1 MKTKNLLTKFK
12 ISFTFNLFNLMK
24 TIKSFKQFGTLV
36 AAVAMAFCNYTASAQ
51 DISVQAA
58 QGAGGLEIIP
68 GQYIVKMKSDPNGA
82 DLAMAG
88 AESTERPG
96 DAASGAGVANK
107 NVAILSKISRVNQKS
122 GVSKGSVIHE
132 FSSAMV
138 GFSAKLTNDQVK
150 KLRQDPEVEGVYPDY
165 VIKLAPVDAQGPTVA
180 AAQFTPCGITKAG
193 GPVDGSTK
201 ATWIWIL
208 DTGIDYNH
216 PDLNVQ
222 TNATY
227 AKSFIAGQTIMD
239 GHSHGTHCAGIA
251 AAKNNTFG
259 VVGVSAGAKV
269 VPVKV
274 LSNAGSGSFSG
285 IIAGLNHVASK
296 KIAGDVVSMSIGA
309 YPLANCENSNPV
321 LRDVIRNLGNAGVWV
336 VMAAGNDGNKTN
348 GTQQN
353 MPGCING
360 TRVLTVGAIDCNNN
374 CASYTNLGAG
384 TDWVAV
390 GSNVYSTIP
399 GGGYGYKSGTSM
411 ATPTVAGICHAR
423 NNYPVSA
430 GSVNCG
436 GRVYPIARR

>member
-1 MKTKNLLTKFK
+1 MKTFKNF
-12 ISFTFNLFNLMK
+12 
-24 TIKSFKQFGTLV
+24 KSFSALV
-36 AAVAMAFCNYTASAQ
+36 ATVVMVFCNFTASAQ
-51 DISVQAA
+51 EFSTEQ
-58 QGAGGLEIIP
+58 AGGLEIIP
-68 GQYIVKMKSDPNGA
+68 GQYIVKMKSAPNGS
-82 DLAMAG
+82 DLSIAG

-96 DAASGAGVANK
+96 EDEGVQRIKNLRSSNLAKVSRVAEKGGVARN
-107 NVAILSKISRVNQKS
+107 N
-122 GVSKGSVIHE
+122 VIHE
-132 FSSAMV
+132 YSNVMI
-138 GFSAKLTNDQVK
+138 GFSAKLSADQVK
-150 KLRQDPEVEGVYPDY
+150 KLKQDPEVEGVYPDY
-165 VIKLAPVDAQGPTVA
+165 VIKLSPVQAGEGPTVA
-180 AAQFTPCGITKAG
+180 ATQVTPCGIANAG

-227 AKSFIAGQTIMD
+227 AKSFITGQTIMD
-239 GHSHGTHCAGIA
+239 GNSHGTHCAGIA

-296 KIAGDVVSMSIGA
+296 KISGDVVSMSIGA
-309 YPLANCENSNPV
+309 YPLANCENANPV

-336 VMAAGNDGNKTN
+336 VMAAGNDADAN
-348 GTQQN
+348 GTAKN

-360 TRVLTVGAIDCNNN
+360 NRVLTVGSITCQNTCSGFSNF
-374 CASYTNLGAG
+374 GIG

-423 NNYPVSA
+423 NNYPLNA
-430 GSVNCG
+430 GNINCG
-436 GRVYPIARR
+436 GRVYPRARR

>member
-1 MKTKNLLTKFK
+1 
-12 ISFTFNLFNLMK
+12 MK
-24 TIKSFKQFGTLV
+24 TIQNFKFFTTIV
-36 AAVAMAFCNYTASAQ
+36 AAIVMAFCNTTAFAQ
-51 DISVQAA
+51 VFTTES
-58 QGAGGLEIIP
+58 AGGLEIIP

-82 DLAMAG
+82 DLSMAG
-88 AESTERPG
+88 AESTERPTG
-96 DAASGAGVANK
+96 DVASSVVGKRTTN
-107 NVAILSKISRVNQKS
+107 LSKISKLQTRGGITKNV
-122 GVSKGSVIHE
+122 VMHE
-132 FSSAMV
+132 YSNVML
-138 GFSAKLTNDQVK
+138 GFSAKLSNDQVK
-150 KLRQDPEVEGVYPDY
+150 KLKQDPDVEGVYPDY
-165 VIKLAPVDAQGPTVA
+165 VIKLSPQELAQGPAVA
-180 AAQFTPCGITKAG
+180 STQTTPCGITTAG
-193 GPVDGSTK
+193 GPVDGSAK

-227 AKSFIAGQTIMD
+227 AKSFIVGQTIMD
-239 GHSHGTHCAGIA
+239 GNSHGTHCAGIA

-274 LSNAGSGSFSG
+274 LNNAGSGSFSG

-309 YPLANCENSNPV
+309 YPLANCENANPI

-336 VMAAGNDGNKTN
+336 VMAAGNDADAN
-348 GTQQN
+348 GTSKN

-360 TRVLTVGAIDCNNN
+360 NRVLTVGSITCQKTCSSFSNF
-374 CASYTNLGAG
+374 GVG

-390 GSNVYSTIP
+390 GSSVYSTIP

-430 GSVNCG
+430 GNVTCG
-436 GRVYPIARR
+436 GRVYPIAHR